1 MNTAIRLA
9 LGAAVASA
17 LVAAPAAAGGGW
29 GYPGYRPPPPR
40 YGGYYGGYH
49 GGGNGGA
56 IAAAAIG
63 GLLFGGLLVA
73 ASQPRPQTYTVTTV
87 NPGIPLQAV
96 PAPIQPVPPPP
107 PVYNNAPAAPAATA
121 AQAQVDLCARAAE
134 RWAQGNGGIARVVAI
149 QGITGDQANAE
160 ITGTLEIANAAPGQP
175 SSTGFTCW
183 ASYGTV
189 TGIKLG

>member
-1 MNTAIRLA
+1 MKTAIRLA

-40 YGGYYGGYH
+40 YGGYYGG
-49 GGGNGGA
+49 GNGGA

-73 ASQPRPQTYTVTTV
+73 ASQPKPQTYTVTTV
-87 NPGIPLQAV
+87 SPGVPVQVL
-96 PAPIQPVPPPP
+96 PAPVQVVPPPPP
-107 PVYNNAPAAPAATA
+107 PVYNSAPVAPDATA

-134 RWAQGNGGIARVVAI
+134 RWAQGTGGIARVVAI
-149 QGITGDQANAE
+149 QSVTGDQANAQ

-175 SSTGFTCW
+175 NATGFTCW